1 MENQI
6 EHFKFIKRC
15 FQIAENAKWNTLS
28 NPKVGSVLVYNNKIV
43 SEGFHHK
50 IGAPHAEVMCLNN
63 PLLDPK
69 IIEKSTLYVS
79 LEPCSIYGKTPPCA
93 NKIIESG
100 VKKVVI
106 GSLDPNPKV
115 NGNGMN
121 LLIKNGIEVLNLNLI
136 ELQNEINLPFIVNQI
151 YRRPYFIGKCS
162 ISNNNKLGSE
172 NEKIK
177 ITPIEIDAIFHDIR
191 SGVDGVLIGK
201 NTWRIDKPQLNNRFT
216 FTENQP
222 DVIVLDSML
231 QNSYENFDI
240 QLNRQIFILNNIKS
254 ETYKNIHYVKLD
266 TQNISEMI
274 RFFNS
279 KGMTKILIEGGSKI
293 LSFFSNHNYIDELF
307 INKNLKLKIPNGIEA
322 PIMNFTFF
330 NKLNLKVF
338 NGVQIEHY
346 QKLINY

>member
-1 MENQI
+1 LNSDLKHSIFI
-6 EHFKFIKRC
+6 ERC
-15 FQIAENAKWNTLS
+15 FQIAKNATWNTLS
-28 NPKVGSVLVYNNKIV
+28 NPKVGAVIVYQNKII
-43 SEGFHHK
+43 SEGFHHSF
-50 IGAPHAEVMCLNN
+50 GGPHAEVECLDN
-63 PLLDPK
+63 PNLSK
-69 IIEKSTLYVS
+69 EIIEKSTLYVS
-79 LEPCSIYGKTPPCA
+79 LEPCSIYGKTPPCS

-106 GSLDPNPKV
+106 GSLDPNPNV

-121 LLIKNGIEVLNLNLI
+121 LLIKNGIEVINLNLI
-136 ELQNEINLPFIVNQI
+136 ELQNEINLPFIVNQV
-151 YRRPYFIGKCS
+151 YGRPYFIGKYS
-162 ISNNNKLGSE
+162 ISNNNKMGSE
-172 NEKIK
+172 EQKDK
-177 ITPIEIDAIFHDIR
+177 ITPIELDALFHDIR

-231 QNSYENFDI
+231 QNSYENLDI

-279 KGMTKILIEGGSKI
+279 KGMAKILIEGGSKI
-293 LSFFSNHNYIDELF
+293 LSFFSDHNYIDELY
-307 INKNLKLKIPNGIEA
+307 INKNLKLKIPKGIEA

-330 NKLNLKVF
+330 NKLNSKVF
-338 NGVQIEHY
+338 YCIETKHY